1 MKDSLAEPLIYELSQ
16 PGRRGVA
23 MPEPSVPTTPLPTEL
38 LRDDLNLPEVS
49 EADVVRHYTRL
60 SRLNF
65 GVDTTMYP
73 LGSCTM
79 KYNPRLN
86 EAMAHL
92 AGFAEAHPLQDER
105 TVQGSL
111 QLMADLQQWLSVLN
125 GFTTTSLQPA
135 AGAHGEFTGILMV
148 RAYHRSRG
156 DDARDTI
163 LLPDSAHGTNPATSS
178 MAGFRVVEL
187 PTDERGNVD
196 MDALKANLGP
206 HVAAMMITIPNTL
219 GLFEEQI
226 LEVTRLVHEAGG
238 LMYADG
244 ANMNALMGIVRLAD
258 LGFDVMHYNLH
269 KTFST
274 PHGGGGPGAGPVA
287 ANELLAPFL
296 PGPIAALDPVRSTG
310 ETPVYSLDMPAQSIG
325 RVKAFHG
332 NFGILVRAYAY
343 LRNHGPEELRAVSEN
358 AVLNANYLRVRIG
371 EHFEV
376 PYDRICMHEFVA
388 EGKLEAEGIR
398 ALDISK
404 RLIDYGFHPPSNYFP
419 MGAPHTTLKVHEALM
434 FEPTET
440 ESLPTLDRYVAAMA
454 QIRHE
459 AAEDPELLRGAP
471 HTAPVARVD
480 EVYAAKNMVL
490 IRAQPELALEGAAQ
504 GSNGQRQAAAAQA
517 GTD

>member
-1 MKDSLAEPLIYELSQ
+1 
-16 PGRRGVA
+16 
-23 MPEPSVPTTPLPTEL
+23 
-38 LRDDLNLPEVS
+38 
-49 EADVVRHYTRL
+49 
-60 SRLNF
+60 
-65 GVDTTMYP
+65 

-92 AGFAEAHPLQDER
+92 PGFLAAHPLQDER

-111 QLMADLQQWLSVLN
+111 QLMFELQQWLSELN
-125 GFTTTSLQPA
+125 GFAETTLQPA
-135 AGAHGEFTGILMV
+135 AGAHGEFTGILMA
-148 RAYHRSRG
+148 RAYHQSRG
-156 DDARDTI
+156 DSGRDTI

-187 PTDERGNVD
+187 PTDERGNVE
-196 MDALKANLGP
+196 MAALKDNLGP

-287 ANELLAPFL
+287 ANEKLAPFL
-296 PGPIAALDPVRSTG
+296 PGPLVTLDAQRST
-310 ETPVYSLDMPAQSIG
+310 EEAPVYTFTMPPQSIG
-325 RVKAFHG
+325 RLKAFHG

-343 LRNHGPEELRAVSEN
+343 LRNHGPQELRAVSEN
-358 AVLNANYLRVRIG
+358 AVLNANYLRVRVG
-371 EHFEV
+371 EHYQV

-388 EGKLEAEGIR
+388 EGQLAEEGLR

-419 MGAPHTTLKVHEALM
+419 LGTPHTSLKVHEALM
-434 FEPTET
+434 VEPTET
-440 ESLPTLDRYVAAMA
+440 ESLQTLDRYVEALAA
-454 QIRHE
+454 IRRE
-459 AAEDPELLRGAP
+459 AREQPQLLHDAP

-480 EVYAAKNMVL
+480 EVYAAKNLVL
-490 IRAQPELALEGAAQ
+490 CRTAPEPDQTAEGT
-504 GSNGQRQAAAAQA
+504 SNGQSRQA
-517 GTD
+517 TPS

>member
-1 MKDSLAEPLIYELSQ
+1 MNVPLYEPLIYELGA
-16 PGRRGVA
+16 PGRQGLT
-23 MPEPSVPTTPLPTEL
+23 MPKAAVPLAPLPAEL
-38 LRDDLNLPEVS
+38 LRDELNLPEVS

-60 SRLNF
+60 SRQNYA
-65 GVDTTMYP
+65 VDTTMYP

-92 AGFAEAHPLQDER
+92 PGFLEAHPLQGAA

-111 QLMADLQQWLSVLN
+111 RLMFELQEWLSGLN
-125 GFTTTSLQPA
+125 DFTATSLQPA
-135 AGAHGEFTGILMV
+135 AGAHGEFTGILMA
-148 RAYHRSRG
+148 RAYHLSREDNG
-156 DDARDTI
+156 RDTI

-187 PTDERGNVD
+187 PADGRGNVA
-196 MDALKANLGP
+196 MDALKANLGS

-226 LEVTRLVHEAGG
+226 LEITRLVHACGG

-244 ANMNALMGIVRLAD
+244 ANMNALMGIVKLAD

-287 ANELLAPFL
+287 ANETLAPFL
-296 PGPIAALDPVRSTG
+296 PGPIVTLDESASP
-310 ETPVYSLDMPAQSIG
+310 PAYVYTMPAQSIG
-325 RVKAFHG
+325 RMKAFHG

-343 LRNHGPEELRAVSEN
+343 LRAHGPAELRAVSEN
-358 AVLNANYLRVRIG
+358 AVLNANYLRVKIG
-371 EHFEV
+371 QAYEI

-388 EGKLEAEGIR
+388 EGKLAAEGIR

-419 MGAPHTTLKVHEALM
+419 LGTPHTTLKVHEALM
-434 FEPTET
+434 VEPTET
-440 ESLPTLDRYVAAMA
+440 ESLQTLDRYTEAMIA
-454 QIRHE
+454 IRQE
-459 AAEDPELLRGAP
+459 ARENPALLHSAP
-471 HTAPVARVD
+471 STAPVRRVD
-480 EVYAAKNMVL
+480 EVYAAKNLVL
-490 IRAQPELALEGAAQ
+490 CRVVPEPV
-504 GSNGQRQAAAAQA
+504 
-517 GTD
+517 

>member
-1 MKDSLAEPLIYELSQ
+1 MNQTLYEPLIYELST
-16 PGRRGVA
+16 PDREGVS
-23 MPEPSVPTTPLPTEL
+23 MPEPAVPPSSLPQEL

-60 SRLNF
+60 SRQNY

-79 KYNPRLN
+79 KFNPRLN

-92 AGFAEAHPLQDER
+92 PGFVAAHPLQDET

-111 QLMADLQQWLSVLN
+111 QLMFELQQWLSELN
-125 GFTTTSLQPA
+125 GFAATSLQPA

-148 RAYHRSRG
+148 RAYHLSHG
-156 DDARDTI
+156 DTVRDTI

-178 MAGFRVVEL
+178 MAGFQVVEL

-196 MDALKANLGP
+196 MAALRENLGP

-296 PGPIAALDPVRSTG
+296 PGPIVTLDEKRSTDDA
-310 ETPVYSLDMPAQSIG
+310 PVYTFNMPQQSIG
-325 RVKAFHG
+325 RLKAFHG

-343 LRNHGPEELRAVSEN
+343 LCNHGPQELRAVSEN
-358 AVLNANYLRVRIG
+358 AVLNANYMRVRVG
-371 EHFEV
+371 EHFKV

-388 EGKLEAEGIR
+388 EGQLADEGLR

-419 MGAPHTTLKVHEALM
+419 LGTPHTSLKVHEALM
-434 FEPTET
+434 VEPTET
-440 ESLPTLDRYVAAMA
+440 ESLQTLDRYIEAVAA
-454 QIRHE
+454 IRRE
-459 AAEDPELLRGAP
+459 AREHPDLLHDAP
-471 HTAPVARVD
+471 HRAPVARVD
-480 EVYAAKNMVL
+480 EVYAAKNLVL
-490 IRAQPELALEGAAQ
+490 CRTAPETDQEMATS
-504 GSNGQRQAAAAQA
+504 SNGQKQSASL
-517 GTD
+517 T

>member
-1 MKDSLAEPLIYELSQ
+1 MNDSLYEPLIYELGA
-16 PGRRGVA
+16 PGRTGIT
-23 MPEPSVPTTPLPTEL
+23 MPTAPFPATPLPVDL
-38 LRDDLNLPEVS
+38 LRDELNLPEVS

-60 SRLNF
+60 SRQNF

-92 AGFAEAHPLQDER
+92 PGFLETHPAQDPA

-111 QLMADLQQWLSVLN
+111 EMLFNLQTWLSELN
-125 GFTTTSLQPA
+125 GFAATSLQPA
-135 AGAHGEFTGILMV
+135 AGAQGEFTGILMV
-148 RAYHRSRG
+148 RAYHLARG
-156 DDARDTI
+156 DKGRDTI

-187 PTDERGNVD
+187 PTDARGNVE
-196 MDALKANLGP
+196 MEALKANLGP

-226 LEVTRLVHEAGG
+226 LEVTRLVHDCGG

-244 ANMNALMGIVRLAD
+244 ANMNALMGIVKLAD

-287 ANELLAPFL
+287 ANEKLAPFL
-296 PGPIAALDPVRSTG
+296 PGPLVAVNEKASP
-310 ETPVYSLDMPAQSIG
+310 PVYAFTMPAQSIG
-325 RVKAFHG
+325 RMKAFHG

-343 LRNHGPEELRAVSEN
+343 LRAHGLAELRAVSEN
-358 AVLNANYLRVRIG
+358 AVLNANYLRVKIG
-371 EHFEV
+371 QAYEI

-419 MGAPHTTLKVHEALM
+419 LGTPHTTLKVHEALM
-434 FEPTET
+434 VEPTET
-440 ESLPTLDRYVAAMA
+440 ESVQTLDRYAEAMIA
-454 QIRHE
+454 IRQE
-459 AAEDPELLRGAP
+459 AREEPELLRGAP
-471 HTAPVARVD
+471 HNAPVGRVD
-480 EVYAAKNMVL
+480 EVYAAKKLVL
-490 IRAQPELALEGAAQ
+490 CRAIPEIA
-504 GSNGQRQAAAAQA
+504 
-517 GTD
+517 

>member
-1 MKDSLAEPLIYELSQ
+1 MNDSLYEPLIYELGA
-16 PGRRGVA
+16 PGRTGIT
-23 MPEPSVPTTPLPTEL
+23 MPAAPFPTTPLPADL
-38 LRDDLNLPEVS
+38 LRDELNLPEVS

-60 SRLNF
+60 SRQNF

-92 AGFAEAHPLQDER
+92 PGFLETHPLQDAA

-111 QLMADLQQWLSVLN
+111 AMMFNLQTWLSALN
-125 GFTTTSLQPA
+125 GFAATSLQPA

-148 RAYHRSRG
+148 RAYHHSQG
-156 DDARDTI
+156 DKGRDTI

-187 PTDERGNVD
+187 PTDARGNVE
-196 MDALKANLGP
+196 MAALKANLGP

-226 LEVTRLVHEAGG
+226 LEVTRLVHDCGG

-287 ANELLAPFL
+287 AGEKLAPFL
-296 PGPIAALDPVRSTG
+296 PGPIVTLD
-310 ETPVYSLDMPAQSIG
+310 ETVSPPTYTFTMPAQSIG

-343 LRNHGPEELRAVSEN
+343 LRAHGPAELRAVSEN
-358 AVLNANYLRVRIG
+358 AVLNANYLRVKIG
-371 EHFEV
+371 QAYEI

-388 EGKLEAEGIR
+388 EGKLEEEGIR

-419 MGAPHTTLKVHEALM
+419 LGTPHTTLKVHEALM
-434 FEPTET
+434 VEPTET
-440 ESLPTLDRYVAAMA
+440 ESLQTLDRYAAAMIA
-454 QIRHE
+454 IRQE
-459 AAEDPELLRGAP
+459 AREEPELLRGAP
-471 HTAPVARVD
+471 HSAPVGRVD
-480 EVYAAKNMVL
+480 EVYAAKKLVL
-490 IRAQPELALEGAAQ
+490 CRAIPEPA
-504 GSNGQRQAAAAQA
+504 
-517 GTD
+517 

>member
-1 MKDSLAEPLIYELSQ
+1 MNDPLYEPLIYELGA
-16 PGRRGVA
+16 PGRTAVT
-23 MPEPSVPTTPLPTEL
+23 MPAAPFPTTPLPADL
-38 LRDDLNLPEVS
+38 LRHELNLPEVS

-60 SRLNF
+60 SRQNY

-92 AGFAEAHPLQDER
+92 PGFLETHPLQDPA

-111 QLMADLQQWLSVLN
+111 EMMFNLQTWLSALN
-125 GFTTTSLQPA
+125 GFAATSLQPA

-148 RAYHRSRG
+148 RAYHHSRG
-156 DDARDTI
+156 DKGRDTI

-187 PTDERGNVD
+187 PTDARGNVE
-196 MDALKANLGP
+196 MAALKANLGP

-226 LEVTRLVHEAGG
+226 LEAARLVHDCGG

-287 ANELLAPFL
+287 AGEKLAPFL
-296 PGPIAALDPVRSTG
+296 PGPIVTLGKTVSPPTYAFT
-310 ETPVYSLDMPAQSIG
+310 MPAQSIG
-325 RVKAFHG
+325 RMKAYHG

-343 LRNHGPEELRAVSEN
+343 LRAHGPAELRAVSEN
-358 AVLNANYLRVRIG
+358 AVLNANYLRVKIG
-371 EHFEV
+371 QSYEI

-388 EGKLEAEGIR
+388 EGRLEAKGIR

-419 MGAPHTTLKVHEALM
+419 LGTPHTTLKVHEALM
-434 FEPTET
+434 VEPTET
-440 ESLPTLDRYVAAMA
+440 ESLPTLDRYAEVMIAIRQEA
-454 QIRHE
+454 QE
-459 AAEDPELLRGAP
+459 NPELLHGAP
-471 HTAPVARVD
+471 HNAPVGRVD
-480 EVYAAKNMVL
+480 EVYAAKNLVL
-490 IRAQPELALEGAAQ
+490 CR
-504 GSNGQRQAAAAQA
+504 S
-517 GTD
+517 